1 MGPSNRPKQQLTIPH
16 DKNLDTDQ
24 EKLPKIKIST
34 CIGGVTIKNTWIPF
48 LKLFEQIGE
57 ALPQFIIAL
66 TFYVNHKNYVDSYD
80 TVFGSSIPIT
90 LVSIVFSGVSVS
102 IGVLTGLRTF
112 KQMYDEGEG
121 MFKKE

>member
-1 MGPSNRPKQQLTIPH
+1 M
-16 DKNLDTDQ
+16 
-24 EKLPKIKIST
+24 
-34 CIGGVTIKNTWIPF
+34 
-48 LKLFEQIGE
+48 
-57 ALPQFIIAL
+57 IAL
-66 TFYVNHKNYVDSYD
+66 TFYVNHKNYVDSDD